1 MTSVPFGDSQWVTSM
16 RKLHTTE
23 TRMKCMLIFIRRL
36 STSRFHLMS
45 LISKHKGEY
54 AYTYKIL
61 H

>member
-1 MTSVPFGDSQWVTSM
+1 
-16 RKLHTTE
+16 
-23 TRMKCMLIFIRRL
+23 MKCMLIFIRRL